1 MELQMADN
9 ERHIYRILTAQH
21 LLKNRLV
28 QSFRDNGVRI
38 TPSHS
43 AILFMLESGSPLI
56 LSDLSDVL
64 HLDNST
70 VTGLVDRLEKA
81 GFARRDADPDDRRKW
96 RISITPDGL
105 EEIEKARRVIKS
117 INERIEAGFTKAEM
131 GVLHRILGSFE
142 EKFS

>member
-1 MELQMADN
+1 MGDN

-28 QSFRDNGVRI
+28 QSFRENGVRI

-43 AILFMLESGSPLI
+43 AILFMLEGGSPLT
-56 LSDLSDVL
+56 LSHLSDVL

-70 VTGLVDRLEKA
+70 VTGLVDRLEGA
-81 GFARRDADPDDRRKW
+81 GFVRRDADPDDRRKW
-96 RISITPDGL
+96 RISITPNGVK
-105 EEIEKARRVIKS
+105 EIEKARRVIKS
-117 INERIEAGFTKAEM
+117 VNERIEAGFTKVEM
-131 GVLHRILGSFE
+131 STLHRILGSFE